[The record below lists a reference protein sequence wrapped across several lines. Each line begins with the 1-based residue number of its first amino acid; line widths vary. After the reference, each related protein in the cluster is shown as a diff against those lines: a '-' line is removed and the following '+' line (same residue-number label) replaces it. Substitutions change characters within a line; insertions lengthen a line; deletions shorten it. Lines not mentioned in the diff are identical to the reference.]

1 MALFADDKTEA
12 PTPRRLK
19 QARDRGQVA
28 KSQDLTAAVL
38 LLGGFIGLYIFG
50 PGMWFSMLTSIE
62 LALGSTDATNVEEAM
77 LLGNSMVIDAGK
89 QLVPFLIVLFIVVL
103 IALYAQTGWIF
114 TLHPVTP
121 DLGKINPINGLKRFF
136 SGRMVMAAAGNF
148 GKLLVVGLIA
158 YLSVV
163 GGAAAILF
171 GSSLSIHE
179 ALRLSTSMVFELSMR
194 LGAALILLA
203 LIDYAWQRYRHQKD
217 LKMTKE
223 EVKDEM
229 RSMDGDP
236 KMKQRRREVQLQLAV
251 QRLRKDVPSADV
263 IVTNPTHV
271 AVAIKY
277 DSEAMAAPKVV
288 AKGADFLAL
297 RVRQIAMEFGIPI
310 VERPPLARAL
320 HEAVDVGDVI
330 PERFYRAIAEILAY
344 VYELKG
350 RSPMGARRTAVGV

>member
-12 PTPRRLK
+12 PTPRRRE
-19 QARDRGQVA
+19 QAREKGQIA
-28 KSQDLTAAVL
+28 KSQDLSAAVL
-38 LLGGFIGLYIFG
+38 LLSGFIGLYLFG
-50 PGMWFSMLTSIE
+50 RGIWFTMLTAIE
-62 LALGSTDATNVEEAM
+62 VALGSTEATNIDDAVLMGIA
-77 LLGNSMVIDAGK
+77 MVIEAGK
-89 QLVPFLIVLFIVVL
+89 RLVPFLLVLFIAVL
-103 IALYAQTGWIF
+103 ISLYAQTGWLF

-121 DLGKINPINGLKRFF
+121 NLGKINPINGIKRFF
-136 SGRMVMAAAGNF
+136 SGRMLMAAVGNF

-158 YLSVV
+158 YLSVAS
-163 GGAAAILF
+163 GAAAILF
-171 GSSLSIHE
+171 ASSLGIHE
-179 ALRLSTSMVFELSMR
+179 ALRLSTSMVFDLSMQ
-194 LGAALILLA
+194 LGVALILLA
-203 LIDYAWQRYRHQKD
+203 LLDYAWQRFRHEKD

-271 AVAIKY
+271 AVAIQY
-277 DSEAMAAPKVV
+277 DSEVMAAPKVV

-320 HEAVDVGDVI
+320 HQAVDVGDPI

-350 RSPMGARRTAVGV
+350 RSRSGVRRAAVGA